1 MNKVPTSIT
10 IVTSTTSNT
19 LPIILAIFFP
29 IILSLFCVIYYS
41 SLIALDITEPE
52 ILKILIIIPLIW
64 QCLPYIICNSHRC
77 PRRQLICQN
86 CVLALSRRSSN
97 IQEQVPAH
105 ASMAVTSSC
114 IFSSLSAQKKSDG
127 KLTLPSL
134 FLKI

>member
-1 MNKVPTSIT
+1 M
-10 IVTSTTSNT
+10 STY
-19 LPIILAIFFP
+19 IFFILIAVRTGSSYARTAFWHCRDAP
-29 IILSLFCVIYYS
+29 RIYKNKSQPMQAWLSLLLVH
-41 SLIALDITEPE
+41 
-52 ILKILIIIPLIW
+52 
-64 QCLPYIICNSHRC
+64 SHRC

-114 IFSSLSAQKKSDG
+114 TFSSLSAQKKSDG

-134 FLKI
+134 FLKKYEGEKMFSLLHHNTTYFVIC